1 MDPVS
6 NANRIAM
13 LLRARLQE
21 RSKANAAARPARS
34 GPEDAAQAA
43 RKGAV
48 RGAEAIEGLDDR
60 RLKRA
65 LIEDILKDQFG
76 TALVNDARFQQVVD
90 QVTDAIEADADGA
103 AIFSRVV
110 EDLRAGAR

>member
-21 RSKANAAARPARS
+21 RARANATGRASRPDQKGS
-34 GPEDAAQAA
+34 SETA

-48 RGAEAIEGLDDR
+48 LSADAIEGLDDR
-60 RLKRA
+60 RLRRA

-76 TALVNDARFQQVVD
+76 GTLVNDARFQQVVD
-90 QVTDAIEADADGA
+90 QVTEAIEADADGA

-110 EDLRAGAR
+110 EDLRAGPR